1 MSLRAKRILSSTVRI
16 IILAIFLLAVLLP
29 LYWVVITSFKTK
41 VDIVDLNVQYWPKN
55 FTLENYD
62 VLWNNTNFPTA
73 LRNSIICAISS
84 GLIVLVLSIFGGYA
98 LARREFRGKQVTLL
112 GFLVT
117 QLIPGILLMIPLYIM
132 FGWLKLVDNL
142 LGLIIFYVIINLPF
156 CLITMRS
163 FFERIP
169 ISLEESAMVDGC
181 TRLAA
186 LGRIILP
193 VMFPGIVA
201 VFVFAFTGAWNDIL
215 GGVMFIHSENL
226 KTIPVALHS
235 FVGKFNIEW
244 GQMMAGATLSL
255 IPTVILFAVVQKYIV
270 SGLTSGSVKE

>member
-1 MSLRAKRILSSTVRI
+1 MRSAKNVLGTTGRVA
-16 IILAIFLLAVLLP
+16 ILAIFLLMVILP

-41 VDIVDLNVQYWPKN
+41 TDIVSLDIQYFPTN
-55 FTLENYD
+55 PTTENYEM
-62 VLWNNTNFPTA
+62 LWKNSNFPTA
-73 LRNSIICAISS
+73 MKNSLICGLAS
-84 GLIVLVLSIFGGYA
+84 GFIVLIISIFGGYA
-98 LARREFRGKQVTLL
+98 LARREFRGKQITVLA
-112 GFLVT
+112 FLAT
-117 QLIPGILLMIPLYIM
+117 QMIPGLLLMIPLYII

-142 LGLIIFYVIINLPF
+142 MGLIIFYVIINMPF

-169 ISLEESAMVDGC
+169 LSLEEAAMVDGC
-181 TRLAA
+181 TKMSA
-186 LGRIILP
+186 LFKVVLP
-193 VMFPGIVA
+193 IMFPGIVA

-215 GGVMFIHSENL
+215 GGVMFIHSEEL

-244 GQMMAGATLSL
+244 GQMMAGATISL

-270 SGLTSGSVKE
+270 SGLTAGAVKE